1 MCKISIIVPVYNV
14 EKYIKRCLD
23 SLINQT
29 YKNLEIICIDDGSTD
44 QSGEICDK
52 YALKDKR
59 IRVFHKKN
67 SGVSSTKNLG
77 LDVFQ
82 GDYVGFVDS
91 DDFVEPTMYEILL
104 RDILLNDVDISVV
117 NYSKESENYQN
128 IMKNKKKIKNTIKK
142 RDDILYYAFR
152 RDTYMSFAAYLCNKL
167 FSSSFFKRKSEG
179 GLEIRF
185 DENMSIGEDVYFFSQ
200 CSLNAFNGAFYN
212 DIFLYHYWQR
222 SDSVMHSK
230 NHEIKYQSIKSYSKI
245 IELVKKKS
253 Y

>member
-142 RDDILYYAFR
+142 EMIFYTMLLEEIHICHLLLIYVI
-152 RDTYMSFAAYLCNKL
+152 
-167 FSSSFFKRKSEG
+167 SFFHQ
-179 GLEIRF
+179 
-185 DENMSIGEDVYFFSQ
+185 V
-200 CSLNAFNGAFYN
+200 
-212 DIFLYHYWQR
+212 FL
-222 SDSVMHSK
+222 K
-230 NHEIKYQSIKSYSKI
+230 EK
-245 IELVKKKS
+245 VKVVWK
-253 Y
+253 